1 VLDIK
6 FYDLGLFQ
14 KSKKLS
20 FSKIR
25 FRHNLA
31 TVFMDFSRKISVYVR
46 LLTAKNLAIVYFGFS
61 FLFQSLS
68 LSVLFIP

>member
-1 VLDIK
+1 
-6 FYDLGLFQ
+6 
-14 KSKKLS
+14 
-20 FSKIR
+20 
-25 FRHNLA
+25 
-31 TVFMDFSRKISVYVR
+31 MDFSRKISVYVR